1 MDASAEDVSRWGSAE
16 RATKHQQI
24 ASLRAS
30 AERKRAE
37 IDSHREQ
44 IALISSENAAKQQ
57 TVEALESRL
66 ADLTVQLHSTDAFG
80 ESGGK
85 EAADAARATQE
96 AHIAKFM
103 HKFESAL
110 EWTLEEYTNKQ
121 KDAEGRVA
129 MQTIDRCVSVTFC
142 PSGEPSP
149 SDPVQRFW
157 VADGIHTSNFRELRS
172 NAARYWQVSAESF
185 MLLDDMGA
193 QWPLEAEVASEIGRV
208 RKEMVIC
215 MVAKSPE
222 ENASAELDEALESK
236 LPFDDNEPLE
246 NVAALLGAQMD
257 EERAEL
263 NQEQAALVA
272 ALADDESDSEDDG
285 NQREAAPQP
294 PPPLH
299 PQPLRER
306 VSLYPLFPHLS
317 YPLFS
322 LLSHCNPLFPIC
334 HTSHFAPFFAAHFF
348 AAHFFAAHFFAA
360 HFFAAHVFAAHLS
373 PIRHT

>member
-110 EWTLEEYTNKQ
+110 EWTLEEYTN
-121 KDAEGRVA
+121 
-129 MQTIDRCVSVTFC
+129 
-142 PSGEPSP
+142 
-149 SDPVQRFW
+149 
-157 VADGIHTSNFRELRS
+157 
-172 NAARYWQVSAESF
+172 
-185 MLLDDMGA
+185 
-193 QWPLEAEVASEIGRV
+193 
-208 RKEMVIC
+208 
-215 MVAKSPE
+215 
-222 ENASAELDEALESK
+222 
-236 LPFDDNEPLE
+236 
-246 NVAALLGAQMD
+246 
-257 EERAEL
+257 
-263 NQEQAALVA
+263 
-272 ALADDESDSEDDG
+272 
-285 NQREAAPQP
+285 
-294 PPPLH
+294 
-299 PQPLRER
+299 
-306 VSLYPLFPHLS
+306 
-317 YPLFS
+317 
-322 LLSHCNPLFPIC
+322 
-334 HTSHFAPFFAAHFF
+334 
-348 AAHFFAAHFFAA
+348 
-360 HFFAAHVFAAHLS
+360 
-373 PIRHT
+373 

>member
-110 EWTLEEYTNKQ
+110 EWTLEEYMNKQ
-121 KDAEGRVA
+121 KAAEGGVA

-157 VADGIHTSNFRELRS
+157 VADGIHTTNFRELRS

-208 RKEMVIC
+208 RNKMVIR

-285 NQREAAPQP
+285 NQREAAP
-294 PPPLH
+294 
-299 PQPLRER
+299 
-306 VSLYPLFPHLS
+306 
-317 YPLFS
+317 
-322 LLSHCNPLFPIC
+322 
-334 HTSHFAPFFAAHFF
+334 AHFF

-360 HFFAAHVFAAHLS
+360 HFFAAHLFAAHLP
-373 PIRHT
+373 PIYSRPIFRPFVTRD

>member
-294 PPPLH
+294 PPP
-299 PQPLRER
+299 PSTPSPYGRE
-306 VSLYPLFPHLS
+306 SHSTHCFPICLTHCFPFCLTVTHCFPFVTRPIL
-317 YPLFS
+317 PLFS
-322 LLSHCNPLFPIC
+322 PPIF
-334 HTSHFAPFFAAHFF
+334 SPPIFSPPIFSPPMFSRPIFRPF
-348 AAHFFAAHFFAA
+348 
-360 HFFAAHVFAAHLS
+360 VT
-373 PIRHT
+373 RD